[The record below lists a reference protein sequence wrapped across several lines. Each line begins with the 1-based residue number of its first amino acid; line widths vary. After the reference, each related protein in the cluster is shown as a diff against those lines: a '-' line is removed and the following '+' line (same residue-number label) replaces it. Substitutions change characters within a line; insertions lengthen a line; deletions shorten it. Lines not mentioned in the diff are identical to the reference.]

1 MKLVSVTVCMRTYTV
16 DMTEQDYMATI
27 CDTSLVGN
35 SACEPSPCL
44 ARTCFPQTCLIPTDI
59 KFSLICEKIDAVNK
73 ELTYVIN
80 VLAHIIT
87 LLSFLFFCVIVEELL
102 TLFIGSQ
109 RR

>member
-73 ELTYVIN
+73 ALTYVIKC
-80 VLAHIIT
+80 LALIVTI
-87 LLSFLFFCVIVEELL
+87 LSYLCCCVVVA
-102 TLFIGSQ
+102 
-109 RR
+109 